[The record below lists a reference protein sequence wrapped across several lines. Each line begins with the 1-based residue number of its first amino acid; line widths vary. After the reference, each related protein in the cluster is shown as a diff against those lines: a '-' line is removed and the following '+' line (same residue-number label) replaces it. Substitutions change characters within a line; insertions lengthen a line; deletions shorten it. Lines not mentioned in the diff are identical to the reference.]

1 MLDDFRER
9 RKLDKLLKN
18 NTIVSDFADF
28 TKYSSTYLA
37 TNENQV
43 SALENFNVKDKDILC
58 VTSSGDFA
66 LNVLSLGASKVV
78 TFDLNKFAKYVLA
91 LKIAT
96 IKTYSNEKLYASFW
110 LSNSPDYLSYNK
122 FLGIKGNLSKDAFDF
137 WTYVYT
143 FLNNANNTLNNTD
156 FFRNTIYNTNT
167 LQERFNL
174 YYRDSYY
181 EQLRRSVFTTKIDSY
196 DLDITKINTL
206 KSNYQFDVV
215 YLSNILQY
223 YATIDGIDSKEK
235 VYKFLESVKKN
246 LLRNEGTLV
255 ANYNFF
261 GNLIEFSETL
271 NFDIRDVTNYLI
283 LKYPQEYKL
292 ITIAGLCPD
301 LDDGICLSKKMLR

>member
-1 MLDDFRER
+1 MLNDFRER

-43 SALENFNVKDKDILC
+43 SALKNFNVRDKDILC
-58 VTSSGDFA
+58 VTSSGDFVFNA
-66 LNVLSLGASKVV
+66 LSLGAKNVV

-91 LKIAT
+91 LKVAT
-96 IKTYSNEKLYASFW
+96 IKTYSNEKSYASFW

-122 FLGIKGNLSKDAFDF
+122 FLEIRKNLSKDAFDF

-181 EQLRRSVFTTKIDSY
+181 EQLRRSVLTTKIDSY

-223 YATIDGIDSKEK
+223 YATINGLDSKEK
-235 VYKFLESVKKN
+235 VYKFLESVKKD
-246 LLRNEGTLV
+246 LLRKEGTLV
-255 ANYNFF
+255 ASYNFF
-261 GNLIEFSETL
+261 GNLIEFSENL

-283 LKYPQEYKL
+283 LKYPEEYKL
-292 ITIAGLCPD
+292 IDISGLCPD